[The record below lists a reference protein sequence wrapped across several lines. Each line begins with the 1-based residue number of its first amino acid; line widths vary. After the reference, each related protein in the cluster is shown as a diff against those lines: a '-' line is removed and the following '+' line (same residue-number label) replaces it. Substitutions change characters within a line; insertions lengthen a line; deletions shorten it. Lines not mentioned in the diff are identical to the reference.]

1 MYCSSCIFSDHGEY
15 CLVMPVNLEEV
26 IPVYFCS
33 ISLLLVGQWLWL
45 VLQLSQLLFS
55 LSDPMPVV
63 GDAHFCLWITSLFH
77 LHLFELVLTAGS
89 GFLGS
94 TQKKVEVDVWNPLQA
109 STKLFGWACAV
120 QELGRQQN
128 ILLAAG
134 RQPWP
139 ASSFLYN
146 NESFI
151 LKKLLL
157 QEPLNT
163 RKKKTNKEIN
173 LTAQLIWLILSL
185 LKMSIK
191 FVELGW
197 NKHKKGTILIWLL
210 CRVNRQQKHT
220 KSARKAY

>member
-1 MYCSSCIFSDHGEY
+1 MVSTAWYCLSLWKKSFLSTSAAAVCCWLVSGSGWFCSSLS
-15 CLVMPVNLEEV
+15 
-26 IPVYFCS
+26 CS
-33 ISLLLVGQWLWL
+33 SL
-45 VLQLSQLLFS
+45 S

-63 GDAHFCLWITSLFH
+63 GDAHFCLWVTWLFH

-94 TQKKVEVDVWNPLQA
+94 GQKKVEVDVWNPLQA

-134 RQPWP
+134 RQPWT

-151 LKKLLL
+151 LKKTAPPGATKH
-157 QEPLNT
+157 QE
-163 RKKKTNKEIN
+163 KKD
-173 LTAQLIWLILSL
+173 Q
-185 LKMSIK
+185 
-191 FVELGW
+191 
-197 NKHKKGTILIWLL
+197 
-210 CRVNRQQKHT
+210 
-220 KSARKAY
+220 

>member
-1 MYCSSCIFSDHGEY
+1 MVSTVD
-15 CLVMPVNLEEV
+15 LEEV

-94 TQKKVEVDVWNPLQA
+94 AQKKVEVDVWNPLQA

-173 LTAQLIWLILSL
+173 LTAQLIWLMPSL

-191 FVELGW
+191 ICWAGL
-197 NKHKKGTILIWLL
+197 KQT
-210 CRVNRQQKHT
+210 QKRHHINMVT
-220 KSARKAY
+220 LQS

>member
-1 MYCSSCIFSDHGEY
+1 
-15 CLVMPVNLEEV
+15 MPVNLEEV

-94 TQKKVEVDVWNPLQA
+94 AQKKVEVDVWNPLQA

>member
-1 MYCSSCIFSDHGEY
+1 MVSTVD
-15 CLVMPVNLEEV
+15 LEEV

-173 LTAQLIWLILSL
+173 LTAQLIWLMPSL

-220 KSARKAY
+220 KSARKAH

>member
-1 MYCSSCIFSDHGEY
+1 MVSTVD
-15 CLVMPVNLEEV
+15 LEEV

-94 TQKKVEVDVWNPLQA
+94 AQKKVEVDVWNPLQA

-173 LTAQLIWLILSL
+173 LTAQLIWLMPSL

-220 KSARKAY
+220 KSARKAH

>member
-1 MYCSSCIFSDHGEY
+1 MVSTVD
-15 CLVMPVNLEEV
+15 LEEV

-220 KSARKAY
+220 KSARKAH

>member
-1 MYCSSCIFSDHGEY
+1 MVSTVD
-15 CLVMPVNLEEV
+15 LEEV

-173 LTAQLIWLILSL
+173 LTAQLIWLMLSL

-220 KSARKAY
+220 KSARKAH

>member
-1 MYCSSCIFSDHGEY
+1 MYCSSCIFSDHGEH
-15 CLVMPVNLEEV
+15 CLVMPVNSEEV

-173 LTAQLIWLILSL
+173 LTAQLIWLMLSL